1 MGAVHITVEK
11 SFLRD
16 DEETDIALSPIKSQV
31 TVMEKG
37 SMETTITSSK
47 TKISGDF
54 TVR

>member
-1 MGAVHITVEK
+1 MHITVEK

-16 DEETDIALSPIKSQV
+16 DEETDIAMSPIRSQM
-31 TVMEKG
+31 TVIEKD

-47 TKISGDF
+47 MKISGDF

>member
-16 DEETDIALSPIKSQV
+16 DEEADIAMSPIRSQ
-31 TVMEKG
+31 TVIEKG
-37 SMETTITSSK
+37 SMETTITSK
-47 TKISGDF
+47 TKTSGEF